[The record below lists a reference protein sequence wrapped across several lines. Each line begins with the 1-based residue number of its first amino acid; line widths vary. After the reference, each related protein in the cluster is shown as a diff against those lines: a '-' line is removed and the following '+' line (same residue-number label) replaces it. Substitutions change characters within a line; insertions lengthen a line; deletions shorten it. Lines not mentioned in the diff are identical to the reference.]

1 MGSAQING
9 ISGHLI
15 ILGFLGALD
24 QKKTGSGSELV
35 YGKLFIN
42 ITSLGSKKVL
52 FVNENS
58 PKMGKWAKKA
68 VKTDIWQWVVDEV
81 KNHLEPL
88 FGTRLEV

>member
-1 MGSAQING
+1 MLKSVVFPGTSFFLVFWLPWIKKRPDLDLKWCKASYLETS
-9 ISGHLI
+9 IS
-15 ILGFLGALD
+15 
-24 QKKTGSGSELV
+24 S
-35 YGKLFIN
+35 
-42 ITSLGSKKVL
+42 GSKKVL
-52 FVNENS
+52 FINDNS